1 MLLPQIL
8 ATKSVPSEVVYFR
21 SCSVVEGVGLG
32 VLGGRIDGC
41 GLSLLFGRASELVR
55 GVCKSLEV
63 RGVSDA
69 VG

>member
-1 MLLPQIL
+1 ML

-21 SCSVVEGVGLG
+21 SCSPVEGIGLG

-41 GLSLLFGRASELVR
+41 GLSLLFGRASVPVR
-55 GVCKSLEV
+55 GVCKSLGV
-63 RGVSDA
+63 RGDSEA